1 MVKRLIISS
10 LLAISV
16 IGIIPVSASAT
27 WKQDKYK
34 HSYWVE
40 NGVKAKGWKEI
51 NGDWYYFKED
61 GSITNQWMEYNGNW
75 YYFWTNGVMASNSWL
90 KNNGMWYYFD
100 GSGKLVQDSIIIGDK
115 KYDFTTLTF
124 IFSKYLTTGQNI
136 NIVGADN
143 KNISDSQNTA
153 NNQVNQSSENKA
165 TSKN

>member
-1 MVKRLIISS
+1 M
-10 LLAISV
+10 
-16 IGIIPVSASAT
+16 
-27 WKQDKYK
+27 
-34 HSYWVE
+34 
-40 NGVKAKGWKEI
+40 
-51 NGDWYYFKED
+51 
-61 GSITNQWMEYNGNW
+61 
-75 YYFWTNGVMASNSWL
+75 
-90 KNNGMWYYFD
+90 
-100 GSGKLVQDSIIIGDK
+100 QDSIIIGDK